1 MKNLMKTGIAVLVM
15 TALSACSLQE
25 NPGTD
30 PTSSQAISVVANSLE
45 EPAQEEPGTKTT
57 LGGENGIVTSWVAS
71 TDQIGIFSPQA
82 LPSLGG
88 EAPANNIAYTAQTT
102 GTGSTFTGSMYWG
115 TGNHHFYAYYPN
127 NSGYTGNQTA
137 VPISLPSA
145 QTQSAANS
153 SAHIGALDFLVAAPV
168 EGVIPPAPGA
178 IAQVVGFTF
187 KHVFTIL
194 EFQIKGSGTLSQVSL
209 SGANPLT
216 CAGTINITQSA
227 PAAGSPYSIT
237 TTSTS
242 KYVTVTLG
250 SGAPLNSGTA
260 ISVYMMIMP
269 GVQSEN
275 LQIGVKIDG
284 NWKEMSKAQ
293 PAGGFVRGKKYVVTL
308 NTADAGWNA
317 AIQDTRD
324 SQIYQYKTIGTQVW
338 MTENL
343 AYLPSVVGPGT
354 GSNSTAY
361 YYVYGYDGS
370 DVATAKATDNYST
383 YGVLYNWTAAQS
395 ACPSGWHLPS
405 DAEWK
410 QLEKSLGMTDAQAN
424 SINFRGTH
432 NEGNK
437 LKEAGTVHWN
447 SPNTGATNE
456 TGFTALPGGYRA
468 ESNIFSILGE
478 TGNWWSS
485 TFYNSDNAYYR
496 SMSYV
501 QSGVYRSDEGKNEYG
516 LSVRCVRN

>member
-1 MKNLMKTGIAVLVM
+1 MRNLIKTLSVVLII
-15 TALSACSLQE
+15 TAINACTLQE
-25 NPGTD
+25 APD
-30 PTSSQAISVVANSLE
+30 PPTGGGAITIT
-45 EPAQEEPGTKTT
+45 AQTVQEQDVTNVPGTKTT
-57 LGGENGIVTSWVAS
+57 LSGDEGLETHWVAGA
-71 TDQIGIFSPQA
+71 DKIGIFSPQA
-82 LPSLGG
+82 RTTGGG
-88 EAPANNIAYTAQTT
+88 ETPIKNAEFTAQTSAKSSNFT
-102 GTGSTFTGSMYWG
+102 GTMFWG
-115 TGNHHFYAYYPN
+115 ADGNHDFYAYYPRN
-127 NSGYTGNQTA
+127 PGFSGERTA
-137 VPISLPSA
+137 VPISLASA
-145 QTQSAANS
+145 QSQSEGGN
-153 SAHIGALDFLVAAPV
+153 SAHVGALDYMVATPLTIAR
-168 EGVIPPAPGA
+168 GGA
-178 IAQVVGFTF
+178 VTLTF
-187 KHVFTIL
+187 NHVFAMI
-194 EFQIKGSGTLSQVSL
+194 EFQIKGSGNLKQVSIN
-209 SGANPLT
+209 GADPLAY
-216 CAGTINITQSA
+216 AGTIDLTQSA
-227 PAAGSPYSIT
+227 PAPGSPYSIT
-237 TTSTS
+237 RTSTS

-250 SGAPLNSGTA
+250 TAAPLSLETA
-260 ISVYMMIMP
+260 TSVYMMILP
-269 GVQSEN
+269 GAQSEN
-275 LQIGVKIDG
+275 LQIALKIGDT
-284 NWKEMSKAQ
+284 WKEMSKTQ
-293 PAGGFVRGKKYVVTL
+293 PEGGFVRGKKYLVTL
-308 NTADAGWNA
+308 NTAYAGWNA
-317 AIQDTRD
+317 AIQDSRD

-354 GSNSTAY
+354 GSSSTAY
-361 YYVYGYDGS
+361 YYVYGYNGT

>member
-1 MKNLMKTGIAVLVM
+1 MVTLKKGTMKNLMKTGITVLVM

-153 SAHIGALDFLVAAPV
+153 SAHIGTLDFLVAAPV

-209 SGANPLT
+209 SGANSLSCT
-216 CAGTINITQSA
+216 GTIN
-227 PAAGSPYSIT
+227 
-237 TTSTS
+237 
-242 KYVTVTLG
+242 L
-250 SGAPLNSGTA
+250 
-260 ISVYMMIMP
+260 
-269 GVQSEN
+269 
-275 LQIGVKIDG
+275 
-284 NWKEMSKAQ
+284 AQ
-293 PAGGFVRGKKYVVTL
+293 
-308 NTADAGWNA
+308 
-317 AIQDTRD
+317 
-324 SQIYQYKTIGTQVW
+324 
-338 MTENL
+338 
-343 AYLPSVVGPGT
+343 
-354 GSNSTAY
+354 
-361 YYVYGYDGS
+361 
-370 DVATAKATDNYST
+370 
-383 YGVLYNWTAAQS
+383 
-395 ACPSGWHLPS
+395 
-405 DAEWK
+405 
-410 QLEKSLGMTDAQAN
+410 
-424 SINFRGTH
+424 
-432 NEGNK
+432 
-437 LKEAGTVHWN
+437 
-447 SPNTGATNE
+447 
-456 TGFTALPGGYRA
+456 
-468 ESNIFSILGE
+468 
-478 TGNWWSS
+478 
-485 TFYNSDNAYYR
+485 
-496 SMSYV
+496 
-501 QSGVYRSDEGKNEYG
+501 
-516 LSVRCVRN
+516 

>member
-1 MKNLMKTGIAVLVM
+1 MKNVIIILTAVLLITAINACTLQEIPESGNPGAITITGQTVLEQAM
-15 TALSACSLQE
+15 SNLPGSKTILSGVETHWVNGDKIGVFSPEAKPTSESAPPTKNAESTALTETPAKSSSF
-25 NPGTD
+25 
-30 PTSSQAISVVANSLE
+30 TSSLV
-45 EPAQEEPGTKTT
+45 
-57 LGGENGIVTSWVAS
+57 W
-71 TDQIGIFSPQA
+71 
-82 LPSLGG
+82 
-88 EAPANNIAYTAQTT
+88 
-102 GTGSTFTGSMYWG
+102 GSESD
-115 TGNHHFYAYYPN
+115 HHFYAYYPY
-127 NSGYTGNQTA
+127 GTEYTSAQTA
-137 VPISLPSA
+137 EVPISLASA
-145 QTQSAANS
+145 QNQSGDGNKD
-153 SAHIGALDFLVAAPV
+153 HIGALDFMVATPLTVAS
-168 EGVIPPAPGA
+168 GGA
-178 IAQVVGFTF
+178 VSLTF
-187 KHVFTIL
+187 NHVFVMI
-194 EFQIKGSGTLSQVSL
+194 EFQITGSDSGSL
-209 SGANPLT
+209 SAVRLSGDDSDNPLAY
-216 CAGTINITQSA
+216 AGTIDLTQSA
-227 PAAGSPYSIT
+227 PAPGSPYSIT
-237 TTSTS
+237 RTSTS

-250 SGAPLNSGTA
+250 TAAPLSLETA
-260 ISVYMMIMP
+260 TSVYMMILP
-269 GVQSEN
+269 GAQSEN
-275 LQIGVKIDG
+275 LQIALKIGDT
-284 NWKEMSKAQ
+284 WKEMSKTQ
-293 PAGGFVRGKKYVVTL
+293 PEGGFVRGKKYLVTL
-308 NTADAGWNA
+308 NTAYAGWNA
-317 AIQDTRD
+317 AIQDSRD

>member
-1 MKNLMKTGIAVLVM
+1 MKNVIIVLTAVLLI
-15 TALSACSLQE
+15 TAINACTLQE
-25 NPGTD
+25 APD
-30 PTSSQAISVVANSLE
+30 PPTGGGAITIT
-45 EPAQEEPGTKTT
+45 AQTVQEQDVTNASGTKTT
-57 LGGENGIVTSWVAS
+57 LSGDEGLETHWVAGA
-71 TDQIGIFSPQA
+71 DKIGIFSPQA
-82 LPSLGG
+82 RTTGG
-88 EAPANNIAYTAQTT
+88 SETPIKNAEFTAQTSAKSSNFT
-102 GTGSTFTGSMYWG
+102 GTMFWG
-115 TGNHHFYAYYPN
+115 ADGNHDFYAYYPRN
-127 NSGYTGNQTA
+127 PEFTGERTV
-137 VPISLPSA
+137 VPVSLASA
-145 QTQSAANS
+145 QSQSEGGN
-153 SAHIGALDFLVAAPV
+153 SAHIGALDYMVATPLTVAS
-168 EGVIPPAPGA
+168 GGA
-178 IAQVVGFTF
+178 VSLTF
-187 KHVFTIL
+187 NHVFVMI
-194 EFQIKGSGTLSQVSL
+194 EFQIKGSGTLSQISL
-209 SGANPLT
+209 SGANPLA
-216 CAGTINITQSA
+216 CAGTIDLTQSA
-227 PAAGSPYSIT
+227 PAAESPYSIT

-250 SGAPLNSGTA
+250 SGASLNSETA
-260 ISVYMMIMP
+260 TSVYMMILP
-269 GVQSEN
+269 GPQSEN
-275 LQIGVKIDG
+275 LQIAVKIDG
-284 NWKEMSKAQ
+284 NWKEMSKPQ
-293 PAGGFVRGKKYVVTL
+293 PDGGFVRGKKYLVTL
-308 NTADAGWNA
+308 NTAYAGWNA
-317 AIQDTRD
+317 AIQDSRD

-354 GSNSTAY
+354 GSSSTAY
-361 YYVYGYDGS
+361 YYVYGYNGT

>member
-1 MKNLMKTGIAVLVM
+1 MMIL
-15 TALSACSLQE
+15 
-25 NPGTD
+25 
-30 PTSSQAISVVANSLE
+30 
-45 EPAQEEPGTKTT
+45 
-57 LGGENGIVTSWVAS
+57 
-71 TDQIGIFSPQA
+71 
-82 LPSLGG
+82 
-88 EAPANNIAYTAQTT
+88 
-102 GTGSTFTGSMYWG
+102 
-115 TGNHHFYAYYPN
+115 
-127 NSGYTGNQTA
+127 
-137 VPISLPSA
+137 
-145 QTQSAANS
+145 
-153 SAHIGALDFLVAAPV
+153 
-168 EGVIPPAPGA
+168 PGA
-178 IAQVVGFTF
+178 
-187 KHVFTIL
+187 
-194 EFQIKGSGTLSQVSL
+194 
-209 SGANPLT
+209 
-216 CAGTINITQSA
+216 
-227 PAAGSPYSIT
+227 
-237 TTSTS
+237 
-242 KYVTVTLG
+242 
-250 SGAPLNSGTA
+250 
-260 ISVYMMIMP
+260 
-269 GVQSEN
+269 QSEN
-275 LQIGVKIDG
+275 LQIAVKIDG
-284 NWKEMSKAQ
+284 NWKEMSKIP
-293 PAGGFVRGKKYVVTL
+293 PAGGFVRGKKYLVTL
-308 NTADAGWNA
+308 NTAYAGWNA
-317 AIQDTRD
+317 AIQDSRD

-361 YYVYGYDGS
+361 YYVYGYNGT
-370 DVATAKATDNYST
+370 DVATAKATSNYTT
-383 YGVLYNWTAAQS
+383 YGVLYNWPAAMNGS
-395 ACPSGWHLPS
+395 ASSISNPSGVQGICPSGWHLPS